1 MPCKLQWDACL
12 PGLCSVLPPFLAS
25 AAEAHS
31 REGSAVGL
39 RGACLVEATILGTT
53 GVLRAGPRLPRNAAT
68 TNVQGRSRLHVAQSF
83 VDLCL

>member
-1 MPCKLQWDACL
+1 ML
-12 PGLCSVLPPFLAS
+12 GLCSVLPPFLAS

-31 REGSAVGL
+31 GEGSAVGL

-53 GVLRAGPRLPRNAAT
+53 GVLRAGPRFPRNAAT
-68 TNVQGRSRLHVAQSF
+68 ANVQGRSRLHVAQSF